1 MLISTSRKSTHRTRI
16 LCRELA
22 RVLPDAK
29 YVPRGA
35 KTINK
40 IASFAGSLGHNRVMV
55 VSNLGGGPI
64 ELRFLDVANG
74 WRWLDAWVELG
85 GVKLQRDLGQK
96 VKLERVKVYAEEQK
110 VRNLANFL
118 GELLG
123 LTISSELPNTGAVVV
138 ITSDNQLKL
147 QFQLR
152 PSSEVIGPVLQIT
165 SFGRSCGEGE
175 TS

>member
-1 MLISTSRKSTHRTRI
+1 MLISTSRRPTHRTRI
-16 LCRELA
+16 LCQELA
-22 RVLPDAK
+22 RVLPDVT

-40 IASFAGSLGHNRVMV
+40 LASIAGSLRQNRVMV
-55 VSNLGGGPI
+55 VSSLGGRST
-64 ELRFLDVANG
+64 ELRFLALNNG

-85 GVKLQRDLGQK
+85 EINLQRDIGQK
-96 VKLERVKVYAEEQK
+96 VKLERVSVYAEGQK
-110 VRNLANFL
+110 AQNLANFL
-118 GELLG
+118 DELLG
-123 LTISSELPNTGAVVV
+123 LPISSELPNTGAVVV
-138 ITSDNQLKL
+138 ITSNNQLKL
-147 QFQLR
+147 KFQLR

>member
-1 MLISTSRKSTHRTRI
+1 MLISTSRRPTHRTRI
-16 LCRELA
+16 LCRELE
-22 RVLPDAK
+22 RVLPDAG

-40 IASFAGSLGHNRVMV
+40 LASLAGSLGHNRVMV
-55 VSNLGGGPI
+55 VSSFGEGPI
-64 ELRFLDVANG
+64 ELRFLAVTNG
-74 WRWLDAWVELG
+74 WRWLDARVELG
-85 GVKLQRDLGQK
+85 EIKLQRDLGQK
-96 VKLERVKVYAEEQK
+96 VKLERVRVYAEGQK
-110 VRNLANFL
+110 AQNLANFL

-123 LTISSELPNTGAVVV
+123 LPTSSELPDTGAVVV
-138 ITSDNQLKL
+138 ITSDNQFKL

-165 SFGRSCGEGE
+165 SFGRSHGEGE

>member
-1 MLISTSRKSTHRTRI
+1 MLISTSRKSTQCTRI

-29 YVPRGA
+29 YVPRGT

-40 IASFAGSLGHNRVMV
+40 IASLAASLGYNRVMV

-64 ELRFLDVANG
+64 ELRFLDVGNG

-85 GVKLQRDLGQK
+85 EVKLQRDLGQK
-96 VKLERVKVYAEEQK
+96 IKLEKVKVYAEEQK
-110 VRNLANFL
+110 ARNLANFL

-123 LTISSELPNTGAVVV
+123 LTVSSELPNTGAVVL
-138 ITSDNQLKL
+138 ITSNNQLRL
-147 QFQLR
+147 QLQLR
-152 PSSEVIGPVLQIT
+152 PSPEVIGPVLQIM
-165 SFGRSCGEGE
+165 SFGRSRGKDE